1 MNSRQMQDS
10 GLNDK
15 VLCCCYFVKQYI
27 MELGKG
33 KEKNLKD
40 IAHDQKDIETLGV
53 PVVDA
58 SAKSVENV
66 LDDKGRMTRRVKVEK
81 APVIK
86 SAKLPALQFRQTF
99 LLPIVGRFYLFHSFL
114 LLLHTSLLIN
124 FDQAYLEL

>member
-15 VLCCCYFVKQYI
+15 VLCCCYLVQQ
-27 MELGKG
+27 MELGKEK
-33 KEKNLKD
+33 KENLKD

-81 APVIK
+81 GPVIK
-86 SAKLPALQFRQTF
+86 SAKLPDEIASIKHLQEVNNRKKLSAMRKDETDKE
-99 LLPIVGRFYLFHSFL
+99 I
-114 LLLHTSLLIN
+114 
-124 FDQAYLEL
+124 

>member
-15 VLCCCYFVKQYI
+15 VLCCCYLVQQYI

-86 SAKLPALQFRQTF
+86 SAKLPDEIASIKHLQEVNNRKKLSAMRKDETDKE
-99 LLPIVGRFYLFHSFL
+99 I
-114 LLLHTSLLIN
+114 
-124 FDQAYLEL
+124 